1 MTDTTDVPF
10 RILPKVEDSNRF
22 FWTSGADGRL
32 RFLRCQDCGY
42 FIHPPV
48 PICPRC
54 HSKRLEPEAV
64 SGRATV
70 VTYSINHQPWMPGPE
85 LPYVVA
91 IVEIEEVPEVRL
103 TTNIVNCAPD
113 DVQSGLPVQVV
124 FERHADEPDDVYL
137 PLFEPRSAGGEGR

>member
-1 MTDTTDVPF
+1 
-10 RILPKVEDSNRF
+10 
-22 FWTSGADGRL
+22 
-32 RFLRCQDCGY
+32 
-42 FIHPPV
+42 
-48 PICPRC
+48 
-54 HSKRLEPEAV
+54 
-64 SGRATV
+64 

-137 PLFEPRSAGGEGR
+137 PLFEPRPAGEEAR